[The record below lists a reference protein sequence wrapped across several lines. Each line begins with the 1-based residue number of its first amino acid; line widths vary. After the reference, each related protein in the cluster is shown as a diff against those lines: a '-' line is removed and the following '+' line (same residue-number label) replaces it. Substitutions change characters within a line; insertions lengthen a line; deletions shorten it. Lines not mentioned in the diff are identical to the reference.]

1 MATKFKIE
9 EIQKDFENA
18 GWKLKSTEYKNLK
31 TDLEAVCPE
40 GHINFVCYEKWRR
53 GNYEC
58 PICKSNPFHQNRE
71 TLEITAPKK
80 KGYRIL
86 AFDQASITSGWA
98 VFDDNSLIHFGK
110 WSSDGVKSTERIAQT
125 KYWVASMI

>member
-9 EIQKDFENA
+9 EIRKDFENA

-58 PICKSNPFHQNRE
+58 PICKSNPFHQNKE

-98 VFDDNSLIHFGK
+98 VFDDNSLINF
-110 WSSDGVKSTERIAQT
+110 
-125 KYWVASMI
+125 